1 MANEGSGHR
10 RWVGQPVPRR
20 EDVRLLTGRGTYL
33 ADILPRGCLHAAFVR
48 SPAPHGI
55 LLDIDV
61 AAARQVDG
69 VIAVLSAADL
79 PHRPLVDAVAVD
91 GLLKTP
97 QPALAGDRVRFVG
110 EPVAIVVA
118 RTQAIAEDAV
128 DLVFC
133 DIEPLTPM
141 MDVGDPDHVD
151 DELLFPELGTNVIYE
166 GRRRH
171 GRAQEVLEGAPHV
184 FTTRFRSRRS
194 AAVPLETRGCIARYD
209 PGGDFLEF
217 TASTQSPHLLRRK
230 LASCLGLGEHQINV
244 RVPDVGG
251 AFGQKIP
258 AAPEEVA
265 VALASRHLGRP
276 VRWVEDRRENLMA
289 APHAKEQTV
298 QLSLAL
304 SDDGEFLALDADIVG
319 DAGAYSFNSASALI
333 EPYVGAGLLPGPY
346 RIRHVDARIRAVV
359 SNKSP
364 VAPYRGV
371 GWTATH
377 SARELLIDD
386 AARALAVDPVDL
398 RRRNLVR
405 PGEFPYESATGMHY
419 DSGSYQECLDTAM
432 DLVGYE
438 AFRERQRRSRGTGRL
453 VGIGV
458 SPYVEPTG
466 WGTEG
471 ARQSE
476 WSFASHDV
484 VRVSVEPSGQVV
496 AACGTPSQGQGHAT
510 TLAQVVADAV
520 GVGIDDVA
528 VISSDTAS
536 APISTAGTR
545 ASRVAVIS
553 GGALHL
559 AGEEINARLRRIAGA
574 ILEAAPDDVEVVD
587 GPAQVRGDPSSAIRV
602 RDIAEAAYYSPAVR
616 EQVGDPNL
624 VVTQFLDPKA
634 TYSNGVVVAVVEVDV
649 ATGGLHVE
657 DLVAVEDCGTMIN
670 PNVVDGQI
678 RGAVAQGVGAA
689 LLEEMA
695 YSEDGQPQSVSFLD
709 YLLPSTTEVPDIRIA
724 HHCSPSPH
732 TVNGVK
738 GLGESGLISTP
749 AAVANAVAD
758 ALSPFGGRIQEL
770 PIRPERI
777 VALIGDH
784 VLDPAGGGAP

>member
-1 MANEGSGHR
+1 M
-10 RWVGQPVPRR
+10 
-20 EDVRLLTGRGTYL
+20 
-33 ADILPRGCLHAAFVR
+33 
-48 SPAPHGI
+48 
-55 LLDIDV
+55 
-61 AAARQVDG
+61 
-69 VIAVLSAADL
+69 
-79 PHRPLVDAVAVD
+79 
-91 GLLKTP
+91 
-97 QPALAGDRVRFVG
+97 
-110 EPVAIVVA
+110 
-118 RTQAIAEDAV
+118 
-128 DLVFC
+128 
-133 DIEPLTPM
+133 
-141 MDVGDPDHVD
+141 
-151 DELLFPELGTNVIYE
+151 
-166 GRRRH
+166 
-171 GRAQEVLEGAPHV
+171 
-184 FTTRFRSRRS
+184 
-194 AAVPLETRGCIARYD
+194 
-209 PGGDFLEF
+209 
-217 TASTQSPHLLRRK
+217 
-230 LASCLGLGEHQINV
+230 
-244 RVPDVGG
+244 
-251 AFGQKIP
+251 
-258 AAPEEVA
+258 
-265 VALASRHLGRP
+265 
-276 VRWVEDRRENLMA
+276 
-289 APHAKEQTV
+289 
-298 QLSLAL
+298 
-304 SDDGEFLALDADIVG
+304 
-319 DAGAYSFNSASALI
+319 
-333 EPYVGAGLLPGPY
+333 
-346 RIRHVDARIRAVV
+346 
-359 SNKSP
+359 
-364 VAPYRGV
+364 
-371 GWTATH
+371 
-377 SARELLIDD
+377 
-386 AARALAVDPVDL
+386 
-398 RRRNLVR
+398 
-405 PGEFPYESATGMHY
+405 
-419 DSGSYQECLDTAM
+419 
-432 DLVGYE
+432 
-438 AFRERQRRSRGTGRL
+438 
-453 VGIGV
+453 
-458 SPYVEPTG
+458 
-466 WGTEG
+466 
-471 ARQSE
+471 
-476 WSFASHDV
+476 
-484 VRVSVEPSGQVV
+484 
-496 AACGTPSQGQGHAT
+496 
-510 TLAQVVADAV
+510 
-520 GVGIDDVA
+520 GIDDVA

-587 GPAQVRGDPSSAIRV
+587 GQAQVRGDPSSAIRD